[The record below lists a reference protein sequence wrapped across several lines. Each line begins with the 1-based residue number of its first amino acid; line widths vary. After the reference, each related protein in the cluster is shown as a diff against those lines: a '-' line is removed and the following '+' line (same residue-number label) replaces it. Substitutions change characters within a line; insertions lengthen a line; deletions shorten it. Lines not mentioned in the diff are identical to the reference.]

1 MARSIST
8 SKKPWRPHTSKY
20 EYNYAI
26 GMNFYQPMVD
36 FIEQKKRGRRA
47 ELPHLPWTEELGTPQ
62 FSPRAIKSY
71 SEDDFDRVLR
81 ETEASAQRKLRDF
94 KSTSKSSFVL
104 TKSVSAASITQKIK
118 RDTRRKKMLIKD
130 IDKLKS
136 HIDEDLQQY
145 LAHQD
150 TEKMDFAS
158 QRFLRG
164 KSAQQIE
171 TQLLAQADKV
181 IAEGLK
187 EDSEKQQKKIFQTSL
202 IEKVHDSKAHAEM
215 MDERMQDQLEES
227 FVRPLHHL
235 SYELKDFDDR
245 TTMFYVDKR

>member
-1 MARSIST
+1 MARSVST
-8 SKKPWRPHTSKY
+8 TKKSWHPQTTKY
-20 EYNYAI
+20 DYNYAV

-36 FIEQKKRGRRA
+36 YIDKKKIGGNP
-47 ELPHLPWTEELGTPQ
+47 ELPHLPWTEELGLNQ
-62 FSPRAIKSY
+62 FSPRTVKSY
-71 SEDDFDRVLR
+71 SDDNFDSILR
-81 ETEASAQRKLRDF
+81 ETEASAQRKLKDF

-104 TKSVSAASITQKIK
+104 TKSVSAASVRQTVK
-118 RDTRRKKMLIKD
+118 RDTRRKKVLVKQ

-136 HIDEDLQQY
+136 NINEDLENY
-145 LAHQD
+145 FAHQD

-164 KSAQQIE
+164 RSAKQIE
-171 TQLLAQADKV
+171 SQLLAQADKV

-187 EDSEKQQKKIFQTSL
+187 EDGEKQQRSITQKSVE
-202 IEKVHDSKAHAEM
+202 EKSVRSRAHVEM
-215 MDERMQDQLEES
+215 MDARMQDQLEDS

-245 TTMFYVDKR
+245 TTLFYYDTR